1 MMSPARAERR
11 MRVMGDWRAESGER
25 RVENHFLGRTERV
38 KTTAKIIKLKM
49 EN

>member
-11 MRVMGDWRAESGER
+11 MRVMGDWRAESGEW

-38 KTTAKIIKLKM
+38 KTTAKMRRLKI